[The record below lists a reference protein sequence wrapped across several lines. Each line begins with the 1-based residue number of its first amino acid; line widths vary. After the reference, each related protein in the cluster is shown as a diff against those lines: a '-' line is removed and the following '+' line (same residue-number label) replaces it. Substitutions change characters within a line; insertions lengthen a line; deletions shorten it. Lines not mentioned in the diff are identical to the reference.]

1 MEFLFDDAVDCA
13 DGAFSGT
20 KRAAFARVR
29 DFVTQQIFANAC
41 GASLVDNV
49 RHVLVAEITK
59 RREYGVG
66 RGLTESAKAVC
77 LYVVAKFFH
86 LVKVLQRCFARRD
99 FFKIFQKSSVT
110 DTARRAFS
118 AAFVDGGL

>member
-77 LYVVAKFFH
+77 LYVVAKFSISSRSCSVA
-86 LVKVLQRCFARRD
+86 LPDV
-99 FFKIFQKSSVT
+99 IFQDIPEVFCYRYGKACIFRSF
-110 DTARRAFS
+110 RRR
-118 AAFVDGGL
+118 